1 MLSRQEIDNLYRL
14 MEFEAAW
21 TAPPPGMNG
30 PRRAHF
36 AS

>member
-1 MLSRQEIDNLYRL
+1 MLSRQEIENLYRL
-14 MEFEAAW
+14 IKFEAAW

-30 PRRAHF
+30 PLQAQL